1 MARDRGMTALLV
13 AKASC
18 CGLLLLALTGSLAT
32 WAAWA
37 AGEGLVYLVPA
48 VAAAVFFLA
57 RRARRARRRPAARG
71 LEPTTL
77 RSFSGTEVAG
87 HDRPR

>member
-1 MARDRGMTALLV
+1 MARDKGMTALLV

-18 CGLLLLALTGSLAT
+18 CGLLLLALTGSLAS

-37 AGEGLVYLVPA
+37 AGDGLVYLVPVA
-48 VAAAVFFLA
+48 VAAAAFFL
-57 RRARRARRRPAARG
+57 ARRARRRPAASG
-71 LEPTTL
+71 LDPATL
-77 RSFSGTEVAG
+77 RPFSETEVAW